1 MLTPDEYDE
10 VIRDINTMDQQFTDD
25 VIEKGEYYDIEEDPI
40 TLMTLVTIYDNNG
53 AAIATAK
60 VEDMDTAIVYMEE
73 VFELEQIDFDEIDP
87 VAAAVDSP
95 WGHASAGNRSTS

>member
-1 MLTPDEYDE
+1 MLTYDE
-10 VIRDINTMDQQFTDD
+10 HEGVLRDINTMDDQFTDD
-25 VIEKGEYYDIEEDPI
+25 VIAKGEYYTIEEDPI
-40 TLMTLVTIYDNNG
+40 TLLTVVTIYDTTG

-73 VFELEQIDFDEIDP
+73 VFELEQVDVDDTDP

-95 WGHASAGNRSTS
+95 WGHASAGNRSTN

>member
-1 MLTPDEYDE
+1 MLSYEDYDE
-10 VIRDINTMDQQFTDD
+10 VIKDINTMDEQFTDD

-40 TLMTLVTIYDNNG
+40 TLLTIVTIYDTNG

-73 VFELEQIDFDEIDP
+73 VFELEQIDFDDIDP
-87 VAAAVDSP
+87 VAAAVNSP
-95 WGHASAGNRSTS
+95 FGHASAGNRSVS